1 MELRLARP
9 CLNALDPALIATP
22 KRVIERAPRDDVQA
36 LVPLRPI
43 HASTHILILR
53 GCEKIAHP
61 LRPKEVPV
69 VRAPPD
75 VRAGGARRANQGH
88 WVHRTP
94 RSARSAPCHERP
106 ATLSLRWPN
115 FSQPLSRA
123 SGRRGQCPN
132 MAVAG

>member
-1 MELRLARP
+1 MELRLARR

-75 VRAGGARRANQGH
+75 VRAGGAL
-88 WVHRTP
+88 HRTP